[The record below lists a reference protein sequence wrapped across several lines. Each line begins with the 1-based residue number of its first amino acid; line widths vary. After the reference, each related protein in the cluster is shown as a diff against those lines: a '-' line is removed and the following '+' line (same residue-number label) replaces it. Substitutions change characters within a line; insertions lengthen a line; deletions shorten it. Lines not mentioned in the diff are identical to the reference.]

1 MAKETE
7 IKLRISPTS
16 LATLRE
22 HPSLVA
28 RSVGEWQTRE
38 LLNRYY
44 DTADFALANS
54 QVALRI
60 RRDGEKLIQTL
71 KSKGASVAGLSE
83 RNEFDWY
90 LKNNRLVLSHLD
102 ESCWPESLRELD
114 KKQLKVVFST
124 DFKRQFAELRWQRD
138 SVETVVEVALD
149 QGLVIAD
156 QQQEEICEVE
166 LELRAGDPA
175 ALFELALELAAD
187 VALMPC
193 DISKAERGYRLF
205 DANSYS
211 VAAQPAELTAEMPL
225 DDAFAAVAWQLLGN
239 SQRLAEQYRFNGH
252 WKLLEQWL
260 QQLVSLR
267 AVLASLG
274 QAVPRAS
281 SSALRAQ
288 LDALID
294 DWRVRIQAGA
304 DDQDVREATPV
315 EFANELNNTRWG
327 LLSLQMAVWL
337 QGTQWQ
343 QKRTARGA
351 RQGAAALENWLLQFL
366 KEEAQALQVNR
377 YMRQPE
383 DLVEQTPRIERLLA
397 WLQAAR
403 HITDL
408 VDSDRL
414 FGVLRELHQLAL
426 QPLDAEAL
434 VARRDVLGTVLTLNA
449 WKQLMR
455 AV

>member
-7 IKLRISPTS
+7 IKLRISPEN
-16 LATLRE
+16 LPMLRE
-22 HPSLVA
+22 HASLAA
-28 RSVGEWQTRE
+28 RGVGEWQTRE

-44 DTADFALANS
+44 DTTDFALANS

-60 RRDGEKLIQTL
+60 RRDGEQLIQTL

-83 RNEFDWY
+83 RNEWDWY
-90 LKNNRLVLSHLD
+90 LDSDALQLEHLD
-102 ESCWPESLRELD
+102 DSCWPESLHSLD
-114 KKQLKVVFST
+114 KQQLKVVFST
-124 DFKRQFAELRWQRD
+124 DFKRQFAQLSWLRAG
-138 SVETVVEVALD
+138 VETVVEVALD
-149 QGLVIAD
+149 QGLVNAD

-175 ALFELALELAAD
+175 ALLELALELSAD

-211 VAAQPAELTAEMPL
+211 VHATPAELSAEMPL
-225 DDAFAAVAWQLLGN
+225 DDAFAAIAWQLLGN

-267 AVLASLG
+267 ALLASLG
-274 QAVPRAS
+274 QSAPRTS
-281 SSALRAQ
+281 SNALRAQ
-288 LDALID
+288 LDVLID
-294 DWRVRIQAGA
+294 AWRAPILTAT
-304 DDQDVREATPV
+304 DDQDARTAMPV
-315 EFANELNNTRWG
+315 QFAAELTETRWG
-327 LLSLQMAVWL
+327 QLSLALALWL
-337 QGTQWQ
+337 QDKAWQ
-343 QKRTARGA
+343 TKRTPRGA
-351 RQGAAALENWLLQFL
+351 RQGAATLQNWLLQFL
-366 KEEAQALQVNR
+366 QDEAQGLQVHR

-383 DLVEQTPRIERLLA
+383 DLAEQAPRIERLLT

-403 HITDL
+403 QITEL

-414 FGVLRELHQLAL
+414 FGSLRELHAIAL

-434 VARRDVLGTVLTLNA
+434 VLRREQLGTILTLTA

-455 AV
+455 